1 MKRFILTASLSIVFL
16 LAKAQVYTQFYY
28 DPKHYAIVTENQTA
42 RMLSENILKDQ
53 TEKVNKNIEDIN
65 TNVAK
70 VVLVKDMV
78 YKYLTEV
85 NEVLKDGRQMKYII
99 TLLDDIIE
107 ESSLAVKDVADAPQ
121 YAVFTINSV
130 ETIRFQAVSVFSE
143 ISRLIN
149 KGGVE
154 AMMDNATRDEILTEI
169 VVRLRIMRGALF
181 GIRNSIKWA
190 KLRGFWT
197 TLNPFKTWIN
207 QDRLIINRI
216 VRDYNY
222 LTR

>member
-1 MKRFILTASLSIVFL
+1 MKYFILLVVFITTFFM
-16 LAKAQVYTQFYY
+16 AKGQVTQLYY
-28 DPKHYAIVTENQTA
+28 DQNHFQIVSLNYTWRITGERILQSQ
-42 RMLSENILKDQ
+42 SERINKD
-53 TEKVNKNIEDIN
+53 IEGIN
-65 TNVAK
+65 TNLAK
-70 VVLVKDMV
+70 VVLAKDMM

-99 TLLDDIIE
+99 SLVDDIVRE
-107 ESSLAVKDVADAPQ
+107 ASLAVQDVADAPQ
-121 YAVFTINSV
+121 YSLVTLRAVESIKLQSLG
-130 ETIRFQAVSVFSE
+130 IFSE
-143 ISRLIN
+143 ITRLIN

-169 VVRLRIMRGALF
+169 TMRLRIMRGALF

-190 KLRGFWT
+190 KLRGLWN
-197 TLNPFKTWIN
+197 TLNPFRAWIN

-222 LTR
+222 ITR